1 MLRYLLALTLLVAA
15 SYDQDKPA
23 DQPSTPPANTQATSP
38 NNSAPNPTLHV
49 LKRVAP
55 IYPFDAGKG
64 GIQGKVV
71 LRVLVSET
79 GDVESAE
86 VVSGEKEL
94 IQSALDAAK
103 KWKFEPYVVNGKAIK
118 VRTNLPFDFYFSGNA
133 TDYKDKPPTPSAS
146 PATGDGKAGASDKPL
161 PTRVRVSSGV
171 IGGLRLRA
179 VQPIYPPDAKANHVQ
194 GTVILHAIIGIDGH
208 IENLTVVSGPREL
221 QQAATGAV
229 EQWVYR
235 PYLLEGKPVEVDTTI
250 ELHFNLNRF

>member
-1 MLRYLLALTLLVAA
+1 MFRYLLSLALLATAGYAQEKAA
-15 SYDQDKPA
+15 E
-23 DQPSTPPANTQATSP
+23 QPSTPPANTQATSP

-94 IQSALDAAK
+94 VQSAIDAAK
-103 KWKFEPYVVNGKAIK
+103 KWKFEPYVANGRAIK

-133 TDYKDKPPTPSAS
+133 TDYKEKQSKPSAS
-146 PATGDGKAGASDKPL
+146 PAT
-161 PTRVRVSSGV
+161 
-171 IGGLRLRA
+171 
-179 VQPIYPPDAKANHVQ
+179 
-194 GTVILHAIIGIDGH
+194 
-208 IENLTVVSGPREL
+208 IE
-221 QQAATGAV
+221 
-229 EQWVYR
+229 
-235 PYLLEGKPVEVDTTI
+235 I
-250 ELHFNLNRF
+250 HFNLF

>member
-1 MLRYLLALTLLVAA
+1 MLRYLLALTLLVTA
-15 SYDQDKPA
+15 SYGQDKPA

-38 NNSAPNPTLHV
+38 NNSAPNPTLRV

-103 KWKFEPYVVNGKAIK
+103 KWKFEPFVVNGKAIK

-133 TDYKDKPPTPSAS
+133 TDYKDKPPTPSAN
-146 PATGDGKAGASDKPL
+146 PATGDAKAGSSDKPL
-161 PTRVRVSSGV
+161 PTRVRVSSG
-171 IGGLRLRA
+171 ILPGLILHQ
-179 VQPIYPPDAKANHVQ
+179 VQPIYPPEARANHIH
-194 GTVILHAIIGIDGH
+194 GTVVLHAIIGNDGLVKS
-208 IENLTVVSGPREL
+208 LTVVAGPKEL
-221 QQAATGAV
+221 TQAAIGAV
-229 EQWVYR
+229 EQWTYR
-235 PYLLEGKPVEVDTTI
+235 PYTLAGKPVEIDTTVEI
-250 ELHFNLNRF
+250 HFNLF